1 MTKYLMFLPILLAS
15 CGGSVGSAPVQPSFV
30 METRILRTSSEAKG
44 LTIEVKPSD
53 EQAVSK

>member
-1 MTKYLMFLPILLAS
+1 MKYLPLALLLLAG
-15 CGGSVGSAPVQPSFV
+15 CGTSVGSAPVQPSFV